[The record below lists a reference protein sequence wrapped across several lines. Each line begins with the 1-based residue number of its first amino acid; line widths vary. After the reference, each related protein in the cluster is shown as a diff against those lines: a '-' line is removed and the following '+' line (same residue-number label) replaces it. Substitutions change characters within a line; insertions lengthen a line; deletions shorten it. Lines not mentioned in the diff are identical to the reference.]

1 MKTRQAGL
9 EKSSTTPIWWPLR
22 IWMGVEVAFGLAA
35 IGAIFLRPQDT
46 QENFAWPIQPVVMAA
61 FLGGF
66 YFASAFL
73 FVPAMFA
80 RTWQEVRAIII
91 PAAVFTTVMLVATV
105 LHWDRFSV
113 GTFPFYVWIASYLLP
128 PPIFAVLYLWH
139 QRRSSPVGSEIA
151 SSLPAWVRNFLGTN
165 GLVLTALAAL
175 MFVLPSLL
183 QKIGPWDFTP
193 LTVRTLCGWLM
204 AVGLLQ
210 FWMSRENDWDRVK
223 LPSAMLMLLPAAL
236 IFQLLRFRDQV
247 VWANA
252 GLWVFLADLAVVAV
266 ILPFSGSRV
275 RKYISVRTAETT
287 NRKGRS

>member
-1 MKTRQAGL
+1 MKIHQAGL
-9 EKSSTTPIWWPLR
+9 EKSSSTPIWWPLR

-66 YFASAFL
+66 YFAAAFL
-73 FVPAMFA
+73 FVLPLFA
-80 RTWQEVRAIII
+80 RTWQQIRAIII

-113 GTFPFYVWIASYLLP
+113 GTFPFYVWLASYLLP
-128 PPIFAVLYLWH
+128 PPVFAALYLWH
-139 QRRSSPVGSEIA
+139 QKRSSPVGSEITA
-151 SSLPAWVRNFLGTN
+151 PLPPGVRTFLGTN

-175 MFVLPSLL
+175 MFLVPSLL
-183 QKIGPWDFTP
+183 QRIGPWDFTP

-210 FWMSRENDWDRVK
+210 LWMSRENDWDRVK
-223 LPSAMLMLLPAAL
+223 IPTVMLILLPAAL
-236 IFQLLRFRDQV
+236 TFQLLRFRDQV

-252 GLWVFLADLAVVAV
+252 ALWVFLVDLTVIAVTLAYLWMLRPEPV
-266 ILPFSGSRV
+266 LRQDG
-275 RKYISVRTAETT
+275 
-287 NRKGRS
+287 